1 MVHYALSE
9 NISTSSQPALR
20 DLFEID
26 SQHNVAIVLEAQT
39 GSSSLLGAN
48 MRVTEYIQY
57 SP

>member
-26 SQHNVAIVLEAQT
+26 SPHNVAIVLEAQT
-39 GSSSLLGAN
+39 GSSSVLGAN
-48 MRVTEYIQY
+48 MRVTEYIQ
-57 SP
+57 